1 MRFVH
6 IADMH
11 FDIPFTSLNNKE
23 DLGEKRRLEQRNVLK
38 KVVEYIKKNN
48 VEYLFIAGDL
58 YEHDYVKKST
68 IEYISRLFASPP
80 FSPGLNEFTK
90 KSAPVLS

>member
-23 DLGEKRRLEQRNVLK
+23 DLGEKRRLEQRNAFNK
-38 KVVEYIKKNN
+38 MINYIQENN

-58 YEHDYVKKST
+58 YENEYVRNVAKNRIKA
-68 IEYISRLFASPP
+68 L
-80 FSPGLNEFTK
+80 K
-90 KSAPVLS
+90 